1 MKILQLRFKNL
12 NSLQGEWQIDFTDPN
27 YLANG
32 IFALTGP
39 TGAGK
44 STVLDAICLA
54 LYGATPRLG
63 KITKNNNDIM
73 SRQTGECFAEVCFE
87 SSEGRFICH
96 WSQHRAKKQPEGVL
110 QVAKHEIAEADQDG
124 SIIENQIRRVAMVIE
139 EKTGMDFERFTRS
152 MLLAQGG
159 FDTFLKADIEQK
171 SRILEQITGTE
182 IYSRISIKTHERMK
196 EEREQL
202 NILRAEIAGVALL
215 SEEQKQA
222 IEQTLTTQLQQ
233 QNTLSG
239 QLTQTQKAIAWLQLL
254 ESISREL
261 RELEKEAEQLQ
272 TEREAFIPQR
282 QKLQLAVRASHLD
295 GLYATINA
303 LRKQQQDDQQQLT
316 NEQKKLPEL
325 EQNLHD
331 SKKSSQ
337 KSEQILSDAR
347 TQLQS
352 AAEIFKKVR
361 SLDQFIVEKQYSVKK
376 LNSEYRQYQ
385 QQIETEQAAI
395 QSLEKESE
403 TSVQQRRQCETYL
416 NDHAGDQWLISGLA
430 GIKAQLGSLSA
441 LENEQLNLSLQ
452 IKAEQKAQ
460 LKYQQGLQERQ
471 TATDAYTQELKV
483 IQEQTEQKQQQLNT
497 VLQDRLLREYR
508 AEKEALLK
516 ELSLLKT
523 IASLEAE
530 REKLEDNKPCP
541 LCGSLEH
548 PYALG
553 NVPAMDETQKQLVVL
568 DDIIARAEQLEQ
580 TLNELVQEEKTAQQK
595 LSEVEKQ
602 MLEAEHKLS
611 ASKDNLQKLEQSRQQ
626 QEDKFKR
633 LKTELLQ
640 QLQPLGIAEA
650 DIADFE
656 ALLNQLQN
664 RLETWQQQQQQ
675 QSLNEFEQKLA
686 GFSTSIK
693 SHESVI
699 TTLNKTALAIK
710 QTLNDETVRLEQLKT
725 ERQELFA
732 NKDVE
737 AEENQL
743 RKSLVEAEQAE
754 KMARD
759 TLSRT
764 EQDLTGLQNS
774 IQSLESRIKRAV
786 ENLKTEEN
794 TFQQQLPAQ
803 GFASET
809 EFVQASL
816 TVEQREELT
825 KTAQDL
831 DNRKISINTRLTD
844 YKQKLQTEQN
854 KKITQQSLD
863 TLLPE
868 QQKLEQQISELR
880 NELAAL
886 KHQLEQDQRDQEK
899 IRQKQAAIDKQQKEY
914 QRWEKLHTLI
924 GSSDGKKY
932 RNFAQGLT
940 FELMVSHANL
950 QLKKMSNR
958 YLLIQDKN
966 QPLELNVIDNYQAG
980 EIRSVRNL
988 SGGESFIVSLSL
1000 ALGLSK
1006 MASRKVRVDSLF
1018 LDEGFGGLDE
1028 EALENALEAL
1038 SGLHQDGKLIGIIS
1052 HVSALKERIST
1063 QIQVTPLSGGKSVI
1077 SGPGCLKVS

>member
-124 SIIENQIRRVAMVIE
+124 SIIENQIRRVAAVIE

-182 IYSRISIKTHERMK
+182 IYSRISIQTHERMK

-202 NILRAEIAGVALL
+202 NILRAEIAGIALL

-254 ESISREL
+254 ESISREI
-261 RELEKEAEQLQ
+261 RELEKEAERLQ
-272 TEREAFIPQR
+272 TEREAFVPQR
-282 QKLQLAVRASHLD
+282 QKLQLAVQASHLD
-295 GLYATINA
+295 GLYAAITA
-303 LRKQQQDDQQQLT
+303 LRNQQQDDQQQLT

-331 SKKSSQ
+331 YKKSSQ
-337 KSEQILSDAR
+337 KSEQALSDAR

-385 QQIETEQAAI
+385 QQIEAEQAAI
-395 QSLEKESE
+395 LSLEKESE
-403 TSVQQRRQCETYL
+403 TSAQQRRQCETYL
-416 NDHAGDQWLISGLA
+416 NDHDRDQWLISGLA
-430 GIKAQLGSLSA
+430 GIKAQLGSLA
-441 LENEQLNLSLQ
+441 VLENEQLNLSLQ

-471 TATDAYTQELKV
+471 TATDAYTQALKV

-548 PYALG
+548 PYAMG
-553 NVPAMDETQKQLVVL
+553 NIPAMDETQKQLAVL

-580 TLNELVQEEKTAQQK
+580 QLGELAREEKTAQHK
-595 LSEVEKQ
+595 LSEAEKL

-611 ASKDNLQKLEQSRQQ
+611 ASKENLQKLEQSRQQ
-626 QEDKFKR
+626 QEDEFKR

-664 RLETWQQQQQQ
+664 RLETWQQQQQ
-675 QSLNEFEQKLA
+675 SLNEFDQKLS
-686 GFSTSIK
+686 GFSATIK
-693 SHESVI
+693 SHKSVI
-699 TTLNKTALAIK
+699 TTLNKTALTVK
-710 QTLNDETVRLEQLKT
+710 QRLNNETVRLEQLKT

-732 NKDVE
+732 DKDVD

-743 RKSLVEAEQAE
+743 RKSLAEAEQAE
-754 KMARD
+754 KAARD
-759 TLSRT
+759 QLTRIEQALNTLQTR
-764 EQDLTGLQNS
+764 
-774 IQSLESRIKRAV
+774 IQSLELRIKRTARD
-786 ENLKTEEN
+786 LN
-794 TFQQQLPAQ
+794 TRESQFQQQLPAQ
-803 GFASET
+803 GFATET

-816 TVEQREELT
+816 TVEQREELH
-825 KTAQDL
+825 KTAQEL
-831 DNRKISINTRLTD
+831 DNRAISINTRLTD

-880 NELAAL
+880 NEVAAL
-886 KHQLEQDQRDQEK
+886 KHQLEQEQRDKEK
-899 IRQKQAAIDKQQKEY
+899 IRQKQAAIDKQQKDY
-914 QRWEKLHTLI
+914 HRWEKLHALI

-950 QLKKMSNR
+950 QLKKMSDR
-958 YLLIQDKN
+958 YLLVRDKN
-966 QPLELNVIDNYQAG
+966 QPLELNVIDIYQAG

-1018 LDEGFGGLDE
+1018 LDEGFGSLDE

-1063 QIQVTPLSGGKSVI
+1063 QIQVIPLPGGKSVI
-1077 SGPGCLKVS
+1077 SGPGCYKIS

>member
-1 MKILQLRFKNL
+1 M
-12 NSLQGEWQIDFTDPN
+12 
-27 YLANG
+27 
-32 IFALTGP
+32 
-39 TGAGK
+39 
-44 STVLDAICLA
+44 
-54 LYGATPRLG
+54 
-63 KITKNNNDIM
+63 
-73 SRQTGECFAEVCFE
+73 
-87 SSEGRFICH
+87 
-96 WSQHRAKKQPEGVL
+96 
-110 QVAKHEIAEADQDG
+110 
-124 SIIENQIRRVAMVIE
+124 
-139 EKTGMDFERFTRS
+139 
-152 MLLAQGG
+152 
-159 FDTFLKADIEQK
+159 
-171 SRILEQITGTE
+171 
-182 IYSRISIKTHERMK
+182 
-196 EEREQL
+196 
-202 NILRAEIAGVALL
+202 
-215 SEEQKQA
+215 
-222 IEQTLTTQLQQ
+222 
-233 QNTLSG
+233 
-239 QLTQTQKAIAWLQLL
+239 
-254 ESISREL
+254 
-261 RELEKEAEQLQ
+261 
-272 TEREAFIPQR
+272 
-282 QKLQLAVRASHLD
+282 
-295 GLYATINA
+295 
-303 LRKQQQDDQQQLT
+303 RKQQQDDQQQLT

-337 KSEQILSDAR
+337 KSEQILSDVR
-347 TQLQS
+347 TQLLS

-430 GIKAQLGSLSA
+430 GIKAQLGSLA
-441 LENEQLNLSLQ
+441 TLENEQLNLSLQ

-471 TATDAYTQELKV
+471 TATDVYTQALKV

-523 IASLEAE
+523 IASLKAE
-530 REKLEDNKPCP
+530 RKKLEDNKPCP

-548 PYALG
+548 PYAMG

-580 TLNELVQEEKTAQQK
+580 TLNELAQEEKTAQQK
-595 LSEVEKQ
+595 LSKAEKQ

-626 QEDKFKR
+626 QEDEFKH

-650 DIADFE
+650 DIVDFK
-656 ALLNQLQN
+656 ALINQLQN
-664 RLETWQQQQQQ
+664 RLETWQQQQQ
-675 QSLNEFEQKLA
+675 SLNEFDQKLA

-699 TTLNKTALAIK
+699 TILNKTALAVK

-725 ERQELFA
+725 ERKELFA
-732 NKDVE
+732 DKDVD

-743 RKSLVEAEQAE
+743 RKSVAEAEQAE
-754 KMARD
+754 KAAREQQ
-759 TLSRT
+759 TRI
-764 EQDLTGLQNS
+764 EQDLNSLQTR
-774 IQSLESRIKRAV
+774 IQSLELSIKRTAGDLNTR
-786 ENLKTEEN
+786 ENQ
-794 TFQQQLPAQ
+794 FQQQLPAQ

-825 KTAQDL
+825 KTAQEL
-831 DNRKISINTRLTD
+831 DNRKISINTRMTD

-863 TLLPE
+863 ILLPE

-886 KHQLEQDQRDQEK
+886 KHQLEQDQWDQEK

-950 QLKKMSNR
+950 QLKKMSDR
-958 YLLIQDKN
+958 YLLVRDKN

-1018 LDEGFGGLDE
+1018 LDEGFGSLDE

-1077 SGPGCLKVS
+1077 SGPGCHKIS

>member
-1 MKILQLRFKNL
+1 M
-12 NSLQGEWQIDFTDPN
+12 
-27 YLANG
+27 
-32 IFALTGP
+32 
-39 TGAGK
+39 
-44 STVLDAICLA
+44 
-54 LYGATPRLG
+54 
-63 KITKNNNDIM
+63 
-73 SRQTGECFAEVCFE
+73 
-87 SSEGRFICH
+87 
-96 WSQHRAKKQPEGVL
+96 
-110 QVAKHEIAEADQDG
+110 
-124 SIIENQIRRVAMVIE
+124 
-139 EKTGMDFERFTRS
+139 
-152 MLLAQGG
+152 
-159 FDTFLKADIEQK
+159 
-171 SRILEQITGTE
+171 
-182 IYSRISIKTHERMK
+182 
-196 EEREQL
+196 
-202 NILRAEIAGVALL
+202 
-215 SEEQKQA
+215 
-222 IEQTLTTQLQQ
+222 
-233 QNTLSG
+233 
-239 QLTQTQKAIAWLQLL
+239 
-254 ESISREL
+254 
-261 RELEKEAEQLQ
+261 
-272 TEREAFIPQR
+272 
-282 QKLQLAVRASHLD
+282 
-295 GLYATINA
+295 
-303 LRKQQQDDQQQLT
+303 RKQQQDDQQQLT

-337 KSEQILSDAR
+337 KSEQILSDVR
-347 TQLQS
+347 TQLLS

-385 QQIETEQAAI
+385 QHIETEQAAI

-430 GIKAQLGSLSA
+430 GIKAQLGSLA
-441 LENEQLNLSLQ
+441 TLENEQLNLSLQ

-471 TATDAYTQELKV
+471 TATDVYTQALKV

-523 IASLEAE
+523 IASLKAE
-530 REKLEDNKPCP
+530 RKKLEDNKPCP

-548 PYALG
+548 PYAMG

-580 TLNELVQEEKTAQQK
+580 TLNELAQEEKTAQQK
-595 LSEVEKQ
+595 LSKAEKQ

-626 QEDKFKR
+626 QEDEFKH

-650 DIADFE
+650 DIVDFK
-656 ALLNQLQN
+656 ALINQLQN
-664 RLETWQQQQQQ
+664 RLETWQQQQQ
-675 QSLNEFEQKLA
+675 SLNEFDQKLA

-699 TTLNKTALAIK
+699 TILNKTALAVK

-725 ERQELFA
+725 ERKELFA
-732 NKDVE
+732 DKDVD

-743 RKSLVEAEQAE
+743 RKSVAEAEQAE
-754 KMARD
+754 KAAREQQ
-759 TLSRT
+759 TRI
-764 EQDLTGLQNS
+764 EQDLNSLQTR
-774 IQSLESRIKRAV
+774 IQSLELSIKRTAGDLNTR
-786 ENLKTEEN
+786 ENQ
-794 TFQQQLPAQ
+794 FQQQLPAQ

-825 KTAQDL
+825 KTAQEL
-831 DNRKISINTRLTD
+831 DNRKISINTRMTD

-863 TLLPE
+863 ILLPE

-886 KHQLEQDQRDQEK
+886 KHQLEQDQWDQEK

-950 QLKKMSNR
+950 QLKKMSDR
-958 YLLIQDKN
+958 YLLVRDKN

-1018 LDEGFGGLDE
+1018 LDEGFGSLDE

-1077 SGPGCLKVS
+1077 SGPGCHKIS

>member
-12 NSLQGEWQIDFTDPN
+12 NSLQGEWRIDFTDPN

-63 KITKNNNDIM
+63 KITRNTNDIM
-73 SRQTGECFAEVCFE
+73 SRQSGECFAEVCFE

-110 QVAKHEIAEADQDG
+110 QAARHEIAEADQDG
-124 SIIENQIRRVAMVIE
+124 RIIENQIRRVATVIE

-182 IYSRISIKTHERMK
+182 IYSRISIQTHERMK
-196 EEREQL
+196 EERQQL
-202 NILRAEIAGVALL
+202 NILRAEIAGIVLL
-215 SEEQKQA
+215 DEAQKQT
-222 IEQTLTTQLQQ
+222 IEQTLSTQLQQ
-233 QNTLSG
+233 QNTLSS
-239 QLTQTQKAIAWLQLL
+239 QLSQVQKAIAWLHLL
-254 ESISREL
+254 ESISREIM
-261 RELEKEAEQLQ
+261 ELEKQAEQLQ
-272 TEREAFIPQR
+272 TEREAFAPQR
-282 QKLQLAVRASHLD
+282 KKLQRAVQASHLD
-295 GLYATINA
+295 GLYATLSA
-303 LRKQQQDDQQQLT
+303 LRKQQQDDQQQLK
-316 NEQKKLPEL
+316 NEQIKLPEL
-325 EQNLHD
+325 EQDLHE
-331 SKKSSQ
+331 SKSASQ
-337 KSEQILSDAR
+337 QAEQALSAAR
-347 TQLQS
+347 IQLQA

-361 SLDQFIVEKQYSVKK
+361 SVDQFILAKQYSVKK
-376 LNSEYRQYQ
+376 LDSEYRQYQ
-385 QQIETEQAAI
+385 QQIEAEQTAI
-395 QSLEKESE
+395 QSLEKDSE
-403 TSVQQRRQCETYL
+403 TTAQQHRQCAAYL
-416 NDHAGDQWLISGLA
+416 NEHAGDQWLISGLA
-430 GIKAQLGSLSA
+430 GIKAQLGSLAA

-452 IKAEQKAQ
+452 VKAEQKAQ
-460 LKYQQGLQERQ
+460 QKYQQVFQERQ
-471 TATDAYTQELKV
+471 TATETNRQALKFV
-483 IQEQTEQKQQQLNT
+483 QEQTEQQQQQLNSI
-497 VLQDRLLREYR
+497 LQDRLLREYR

-548 PYALG
+548 PYAMG
-553 NVPAMDETQKQLVVL
+553 NIPAMDETQKQLAVL

-580 TLNELVQEEKTAQQK
+580 QLNELAREEKTAQHQ
-595 LSEVEKQ
+595 LSEAEKQ
-602 MLEAEHKLS
+602 MLEAEHKRS
-611 ASKDNLQKLEQSRQQ
+611 ASKQNLQKLEQGRKQ
-626 QEDKFKR
+626 QEDEIVR
-633 LKTELLQ
+633 LKTTLWQ
-640 QLQPLGIAEA
+640 QLQPLGITET
-650 DIADFE
+650 DIADVE
-656 ALLNQLQN
+656 RLLSQLQN
-664 RLETWQQQQQQ
+664 RLQTWQQQQ
-675 QSLNEFEQKLA
+675 QSLNECEQKLA
-686 GFSTSIK
+686 GLSATIK

-699 TTLNKTALAIK
+699 TSLNKTALSVR
-710 QTLNDETVRLEQLKT
+710 QNLSEETARLEQLKT

-732 NKDVE
+732 DKDVD
-737 AEENQL
+737 AEENRL
-743 RKSLVEAEQAE
+743 KKLLAEAEQTE
-754 KMARD
+754 KTARD
-759 TLSRT
+759 KRIRI
-764 EQDLTGLQNS
+764 EQALNSLQTR

-786 ENLKTEEN
+786 EDLEIEEKQ
-794 TFQQQLPAQ
+794 FQQQLPAQ
-803 GFASET
+803 GFTSEN
-809 EFVQASL
+809 EFIQASL
-816 TVEQREELT
+816 TLEQRDELT

-831 DNRKISINTRLTD
+831 DNRQIRINTRLTD
-844 YKQKLQTEQN
+844 YKQKLQTERN

-868 QQKLEQQISELR
+868 QQKLEQQIAQLV
-880 NELAAL
+880 NEAAAL
-886 KHQLEQDQRDQEK
+886 THQLEQDQRDQEK
-899 IRQKQAAIDKQQKEY
+899 VRQKQAAIDKQQKEY

-940 FELMVSHANL
+940 FELMVNHANR
-950 QLKKMSNR
+950 QLRKMTDR
-958 YLLIQDKN
+958 YLLVRDKN

-980 EIRSVRNL
+980 KIRSVRNL

-1018 LDEGFGGLDE
+1018 LDEGFGSLDE
-1028 EALENALEAL
+1028 DALENALQAL

-1052 HVSALKERIST
+1052 HVSALKERITT
-1063 QIQVTPLSGGKSVI
+1063 QIQIIPLSGGRSTI
-1077 SGPGCLKVS
+1077 SGPGCYKIS

>member
-699 TTLNKTALAIK
+699 TTLNKTA
-710 QTLNDETVRLEQLKT
+710 
-725 ERQELFA
+725 
-732 NKDVE
+732 
-737 AEENQL
+737 
-743 RKSLVEAEQAE
+743 
-754 KMARD
+754 RD

>member
-96 WSQHRAKKQPEGVL
+96 WSQHRAKKQPEGAL
-110 QVAKHEIAEADQDG
+110 QVAKHEIADADQDG
-124 SIIENQIRRVAMVIE
+124 RIIENQIRRVAAVIE
-139 EKTGMDFERFTRS
+139 EKTGMDFDRFTRS

-182 IYSRISIKTHERMK
+182 IYSRISIQTHERMK

-202 NILRAEIAGVALL
+202 NILRSEIAGIVLL

-239 QLTQTQKAIAWLQLL
+239 QLTQTGKAIAWLQLL
-254 ESISREL
+254 ESISRNIK
-261 RELEKEAEQLQ
+261 ELEKEAEQLQ

-282 QKLQLAVRASHLD
+282 QKLQQAVRASHLD
-295 GLYATINA
+295 GLYATITA

-325 EQNLHD
+325 EQNLHN

-337 KSEQILSDAR
+337 KSEQVLSDVR

-352 AAEIFKKVR
+352 AAELFKKVR
-361 SLDQFIVEKQYSVKK
+361 SLDQFIVEKQHLVKK

-385 QQIETEQAAI
+385 QQIEAEQAAI

-403 TSVQQRRQCETYL
+403 TSVQQRRQCEAYL
-416 NDHAGDQWLISGLA
+416 NDHAKDQWLISGLT
-430 GIKAQLGSLSA
+430 GIKAQLGSLA
-441 LENEQLNLSLQ
+441 VLENEQLNLSLQ

-460 LKYQQGLQERQ
+460 LKYQQGLQEKQ
-471 TATDAYTQELKV
+471 TATDAYTQALKV

-497 VLQDRLLREYR
+497 VLQDRFLREYR

-530 REKLEDNKPCP
+530 RKKLEDNKPCP

-548 PYALG
+548 PYAMG

-580 TLNELVQEEKTAQQK
+580 TLNELAQQEKTAQQK
-595 LSEVEKQ
+595 LSEAEKQ

-626 QEDKFKR
+626 QEDEFKH

-650 DIADFE
+650 AITDFE
-656 ALLNQLQN
+656 ALLKELQN
-664 RLETWQQQQQQ
+664 RLETWQQQQQN
-675 QSLNEFEQKLA
+675 LNEFEQKLA
-686 GFSTSIK
+686 EFSTRIK

-699 TTLNKTALAIK
+699 TTLNKTALAVR

-732 NKDVE
+732 NKDVDV
-737 AEENQL
+737 EENQL
-743 RKSLVEAEQAE
+743 RKSLAEAEQAE
-754 KMARD
+754 KAAREQQ
-759 TLSRT
+759 TRI
-764 EQDLTGLQNS
+764 EQDLNSLQTR
-774 IQSLESRIKRAV
+774 IQSLELSIKRTAGELNTR
-786 ENLKTEEN
+786 ENQ
-794 TFQQQLPAQ
+794 FQQQLPAQ

-816 TVEQREELT
+816 TVEQREELN
-825 KTAQDL
+825 KKAQDL
-831 DNRKISINTRLTD
+831 DNRQISINTRLTD

-880 NELAAL
+880 NEVAAL
-886 KHQLEQDQRDQEK
+886 KHQLEQDLRDQEK

-950 QLKKMSNR
+950 QLKKMSDR
-958 YLLIQDKN
+958 YLLVRDKN

-1018 LDEGFGGLDE
+1018 LDEGFGSLDE

-1063 QIQVTPLSGGKSVI
+1063 QIQVAPLSGGKSAI
-1077 SGPGCLKVS
+1077 SGPGCLKVC

>member
-1 MKILQLRFKNL
+1 M
-12 NSLQGEWQIDFTDPN
+12 
-27 YLANG
+27 
-32 IFALTGP
+32 
-39 TGAGK
+39 
-44 STVLDAICLA
+44 
-54 LYGATPRLG
+54 
-63 KITKNNNDIM
+63 
-73 SRQTGECFAEVCFE
+73 
-87 SSEGRFICH
+87 
-96 WSQHRAKKQPEGVL
+96 
-110 QVAKHEIAEADQDG
+110 
-124 SIIENQIRRVAMVIE
+124 
-139 EKTGMDFERFTRS
+139 
-152 MLLAQGG
+152 
-159 FDTFLKADIEQK
+159 
-171 SRILEQITGTE
+171 
-182 IYSRISIKTHERMK
+182 
-196 EEREQL
+196 
-202 NILRAEIAGVALL
+202 
-215 SEEQKQA
+215 
-222 IEQTLTTQLQQ
+222 
-233 QNTLSG
+233 
-239 QLTQTQKAIAWLQLL
+239 
-254 ESISREL
+254 
-261 RELEKEAEQLQ
+261 
-272 TEREAFIPQR
+272 
-282 QKLQLAVRASHLD
+282 
-295 GLYATINA
+295 
-303 LRKQQQDDQQQLT
+303 RKQQQDDQQQLT

-347 TQLQS
+347 TQLLS

-385 QQIETEQAAI
+385 QHIETEQAAI

-430 GIKAQLGSLSA
+430 GIKAQLGSLA
-441 LENEQLNLSLQ
+441 TLENEQLNLSLQ

-471 TATDAYTQELKV
+471 TATDVYTQALKV

-523 IASLEAE
+523 IASLKAE
-530 REKLEDNKPCP
+530 RKKLEDNKPCP

-548 PYALG
+548 PYAMG

-580 TLNELVQEEKTAQQK
+580 TLNELAQEEKTAQQK
-595 LSEVEKQ
+595 LSKAEKQ

-626 QEDKFKR
+626 QEDEFKH

-650 DIADFE
+650 DIVDFK
-656 ALLNQLQN
+656 ALINQLQN
-664 RLETWQQQQQQ
+664 RLETWQQQQQ
-675 QSLNEFEQKLA
+675 SLNEFDQKLA

-699 TTLNKTALAIK
+699 TILNKTALAVK

-725 ERQELFA
+725 ERKELFA
-732 NKDVE
+732 DKDVD

-743 RKSLVEAEQAE
+743 RKSVAEAEQAE
-754 KMARD
+754 KAAREQQ
-759 TLSRT
+759 TRI
-764 EQDLTGLQNS
+764 EQDLNSLQTR
-774 IQSLESRIKRAV
+774 IQSLELSIKRTAGDLNTR
-786 ENLKTEEN
+786 ENQ
-794 TFQQQLPAQ
+794 FQQQLPAQ

-825 KTAQDL
+825 KTAQEL
-831 DNRKISINTRLTD
+831 DNRKISINTRMTD

-863 TLLPE
+863 ILLPE

-886 KHQLEQDQRDQEK
+886 KHQLEQDQWDQEK

-950 QLKKMSNR
+950 QLKKMSDR
-958 YLLIQDKN
+958 YLLVRDKN

-1018 LDEGFGGLDE
+1018 LDEGFGSLDE

-1077 SGPGCLKVS
+1077 SGPGCHKIS